1 MKYTMKTIEGCAVRT
16 RQGGNRRCDRS
27 LRRGRTV
34 TQALN
39 NALLDTVL
47 VSDIEVDGRITLRLI
62 LNEQG
67 VYIHLAEDKSQV
79 AGSSDYGTKPLG
91 CLNQ

>member
-1 MKYTMKTIEGCAVRT
+1 MKTIEGCTVRT

-34 TQALN
+34 TKALN

-47 VSDIEVDGRITLRLI
+47 VSDLEVDGRITLRL
-62 LNEQG
+62 LLKEQG
-67 VYIHLAEDKSQV
+67 VLLIHLAEDRVKWRALTIMVLNLWV
-79 AGSSDYGTKPLG
+79 A
-91 CLNQ
+91 